1 MVGMKKRRSPAE
13 AQADLLK
20 SGKKPRKVR
29 ARQFAPVDPA
39 TDAASRP
46 SIEEIRAEVA
56 SILKQK
62 VRAPDPHQVD
72 TDTRRRAL
80 RQFMDQHKISASG
93 WCKEAGVAANV
104 LLNFLNGYS
113 QRVTAD
119 TYEMLARVAN
129 VPVSRINGDEMFAEA
144 PGTIPV
150 IGFIAAGDFQ
160 ETFPDYD
167 DASLYSVTAPLPE
180 SVSVSPTRSHC
191 FGLEVRGESMN
202 RYYKEGSVVICLPV
216 WAVKR
221 DLRSGDHVIVER
233 LDRDGSVEATV
244 KEFVAD
250 DEGQGWL
257 WPRSDNP
264 KHQTPIEL
272 GADTTDEVKVSAY
285 VVGSFNAAPNF

>member
-13 AQADLLK
+13 AQADLMK

-29 ARQFAPVDPA
+29 ARMFAPVDPA

-46 SIEEIRAEVA
+46 SIEEVRAEVA
-56 SILKQK
+56 SILKEK

-113 QRVTAD
+113 QRVTAE
-119 TYEMLARVAN
+119 TYEVLARVAN

-150 IGFIAAGDFQ
+150 IGFVAAGDFQ

-167 DASLYSVTAPLPE
+167 DASLYSVTAPLPA
-180 SVSVSPTRSHC
+180 SVSPHPLPLLWP
-191 FGLEVRGESMN
+191 GGQGESMN
-202 RYYKEGSVVICLPV
+202 RHYKDGSVVICLPV

-221 DLRSGDHVIVER
+221 DLRSGDHV
-233 LDRDGSVEATV
+233 
-244 KEFVAD
+244 
-250 DEGQGWL
+250 L
-257 WPRSDNP
+257 WSAWTGTAPSRPRSR
-264 KHQTPIEL
+264 
-272 GADTTDEVKVSAY
+272 S
-285 VVGSFNAAPNF
+285 S